1 MTPLQAISQLIGEA
15 TENIKVMVV
24 TSKTSDTTIAVEA
37 NEEREIVKGQYKIG
51 TKLIISVGKV
61 IGVENQ
67 DDRVFYEQ

>member
-1 MTPLQAISQLIGEA
+1 MTPLQAMSQLIGKA

-24 TSKTSDTTIAVEA
+24 TSKTSDTTVAVEA
-37 NEEREIVKGQYKIG
+37 NGEREIVEGQYKIG

-61 IGVENQ
+61 IGVEKQ